1 MQGVC
6 GLTYD
11 VSLISLGC
19 PKNLVD
25 SEVMLKIIENNRK
38 YKVVDKLDKANVIII
53 NTCGFIEN
61 AKQES
66 INTIIEIGNYK
77 KKGKCKAII
86 AAGCLAERYNKE
98 LMELLPE
105 LDAVIGTGDYK
116 NIDCVIDKVLK
127 NEKVILFGNQERVD
141 IEVLDRVINKE
152 APSMYVK
159 IAEGCDN
166 RCTYCAIPF
175 IRGRFRSRS
184 MENIV
189 KEVYFLARNGIK
201 EIILIAQDTT
211 MYGRDIYGKSK
222 LPELLREISTVE
234 EIEWVRL
241 MYTYPDRFSNELI
254 DVIASEDKVCK
265 YIDMPI
271 QHANDRILKLMGR
284 HITKKEILSLV
295 ERLRDRVPNITIRTS
310 LIVGFPGE
318 SELDFKELMD
328 FIKEVEFDKLG
339 VFTYSREEGTY
350 AYNMKSQIKDKEK
363 IKRQEIIMEAQ
374 MEISL
379 KKNTEFIGKTLK
391 VLTEKYE
398 DGCYYGRCYRD
409 APEIDGSVCFKSDI
423 HINNG
428 EFCNVLI
435 NGATEYDLLGE
446 RIK

>member
-1 MQGVC
+1 MA
-6 GLTYD
+6 YN

-25 SEVMLKIIENNRK
+25 SEVMLKIIGNNKK
-38 YKVVDKLDKANVIII
+38 YKVVDKLNEADIIII

-86 AAGCLAERYNKE
+86 AAGCLTERYNKE
-98 LMELLPE
+98 LMKLLPE

-116 NIDCVIDKVLK
+116 NIGSVIDKVLE
-127 NEKVILFGNQERVD
+127 NEKVILFGNQEKID

-152 APSMYVK
+152 NPSMYVK

-175 IRGRFRSRS
+175 IRGRYRSRS

-222 LPELLREISTVE
+222 LPELLRKISSIE
-234 EIEWVRL
+234 GIEWIRL

-265 YIDMPI
+265 YIDIPI
-271 QHANDRILKLMGR
+271 QHASDRILKLMGR
-284 HITKKEILSLV
+284 HITKKGILSLV
-295 ERLRDRVPNITIRTS
+295 EKLRDKIPNITIRTS

-318 SELDFKELMD
+318 SESDFQELMD
-328 FIKEVEFDKLG
+328 FIKEVKFDRLG
-339 VFTYSREEGTY
+339 VFTYSKEEGTY
-350 AYNMKSQIKDKEK
+350 AYNMENQIEDKEK
-363 IKRQEIIMEAQ
+363 IKRQEMIMEAQ

-379 KKNTEFIGKTLK
+379 RKNNELIGKTLK
-391 VLTEKYE
+391 VFTEKHE
-398 DGCYYGRCYRD
+398 SGCYYGRCYRD
-409 APEIDGSVCFKSDI
+409 APEVDGFVCFKSNT

-435 NGATEYDLLGE
+435 NEATEYDLLGE